1 MSIDKLH
8 NDVADLQKNYGQISA
23 LVDRLDT
30 TIEKLSDL
38 SNNISRLLAV
48 HEHKIE
54 HQEKQTESIM
64 SLIEKRKQESD
75 QVMRDLKREFNDEF
89 QNIMRAITTMTS
101 DHNKQHAELD
111 VKMKSIEKFLWVAT
125 GGAAVI
131 GFIISN
137 LMGWVGLFK

>member
-8 NDVADLQKNYGQISA
+8 NDVANLQKNYGQISA

-54 HQEKQTESIM
+54 YQEKQTEFLM

-75 QVMRDLKREFNDEF
+75 QITRDSKAEFNESF
-89 QNIMRAITTMTS
+89 QNIMRAIASMTS
-101 DHNKQHAELD
+101 DHNKQHTALD
-111 VKMKSIEKFLWVAT
+111 VKIKNIEKFLWVAT
-125 GGAAVI
+125 GGAAVV

-137 LMGWVGLFK
+137 LLKFI